1 MIRFSVKFG
10 QFASPLLAGGIK
22 DFIEAFQ
29 DGLVDYFSSVL
40 GDQHQMYVETVN
52 TAVALLVLHI
62 VNVRLVQCYSP
73 ISTG

>member
-1 MIRFSVKFG
+1 
-10 QFASPLLAGGIK
+10 
-22 DFIEAFQ
+22 
-29 DGLVDYFSSVL
+29 
-40 GDQHQMYVETVN
+40 MYVETVN